1 MKTLYKRNAQG
12 KPLFWSI
19 WVDNNFSI
27 NPKNINYKIISVRY
41 GLVGKDGRFE
51 HIVTTRKIQDEIES
65 LIKAKR
71 KEGYKELVDLY
82 DNAHIADQYIS
93 KLGLVRYLDTYLP
106 KFNTDNNG
114 AFIPMLCKTLED
126 NKPFEKG
133 SYFGQWK
140 INGER
145 CIITATLEQG
155 LFETI
160 KFHYRSREGV
170 DWTNK
175 LNYLDDYLLPCI
187 PNEIIDI
194 MVEEGVALDGELYLP
209 GYGINEINSF
219 IKNTELPQ
227 HYKLQFWLYD
237 ICIENMSAKDRQNCI
252 DDFLL
257 GKVHRSRIHTKEEHL
272 NNIDRLVVL
281 PNFYCSDINEAI
293 LRRDTFISLGFEGLV
308 IRNTDAEYQFGGK
321 RNNAMLKFK
330 KKEDGLFT
338 IVDIV
343 PEGTKRSNL
352 GKFVLKNDIND
363 ELFECTYNAP
373 HSSQEEILV
382 NKNKYLTGE
391 YLGLVEFRER
401 SGQLQVPFHAKLV
414 KLIKKE
420 NL

>member
-1 MKTLYKRNAQG
+1 MITLYKRNAQG
-12 KPLFWSI
+12 KPLFWTI
-19 WVDNNFSI
+19 DARLADIKVQ
-27 NPKNINYKIISVRY
+27 Y
-41 GLVGKDGRFE
+41 GLVGKEGRVE
-51 HIVTTRKIQDEIES
+51 YITTHRNLQDEINS
-65 LIKAKR
+65 LVKSKR
-71 KEGYKELVDLY
+71 KEGYKELQDLY
-82 DNAHIADQYIS
+82 DNAP
-93 KLGLVRYLDTYLP
+93 KLINPDNLYDYLNNYLP
-106 KFNTDNNG
+106 KFNTHADG

-145 CIITATLEQG
+145 CIITAEIEKG
-155 LFETI
+155 LFETV
-160 KFHYRSREGV
+160 KLHYRSREGV

-175 LNYLDDYLLPCI
+175 LSYLDDYLLPCI
-187 PNEIIDI
+187 PNEIIDM

-237 ICIENMSAKDRQNCI
+237 ICIENMSAKNRQKHI

-257 GKVHRSRIHTKEEHL
+257 GKVHRSKIHTKEEHL
-272 NNIDRLVVL
+272 NNTDRLVVL
-281 PNFYCSDINEAI
+281 PNFDCSNINEAI
-293 LRRDTFISLGFEGLV
+293 IRRDAFISLGFEGLV
-308 IRNTDAEYQFGGK
+308 IRKTDAEYQFGGR
-321 RNNAMLKFK
+321 RNNSMLKFK

-343 PEGTKRSNL
+343 PEGIKRSNL

-373 HSSQEEILV
+373 HSAQEEILV
-382 NKNKYLTGE
+382 NKNKYIGRCA
-391 YLGLVEFRER
+391 LVEYRER
-401 SGQLQVPFHAKLV
+401 SGVNQLPFHAKT
-414 KLIKKE
+414 IKIQ
-420 NL
+420 